1 MFICVFRESGNI
13 EEAYKHLQEHAQ
25 EICDKVQ
32 LLELTGTYLL
42 LLEKFKD
49 AVSIYEELIGRNQE
63 NNSYFEHYILAKQ
76 LTQVRLSLSV
86 NYPINFSSNYFSGKR
101 N

>member
-1 MFICVFRESGNI
+1 MFKMFICVFRESGNI

-86 NYPINFSSNYFSGKR
+86 NNPINV
-101 N
+101 